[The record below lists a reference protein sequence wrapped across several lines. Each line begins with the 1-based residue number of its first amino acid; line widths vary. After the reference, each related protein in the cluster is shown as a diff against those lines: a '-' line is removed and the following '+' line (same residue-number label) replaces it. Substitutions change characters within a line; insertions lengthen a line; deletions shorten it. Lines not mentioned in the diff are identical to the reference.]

1 MDPAG
6 KNGGPVTDNSEKGYS
21 WTTYPE
27 RLQAAGVSW
36 KVYQVLGDNYDDNA
50 LAWFNQYRSAKPG
63 NPLCDRG
70 MSSVPKVSGNSVQ
83 DLVAAIRNDAVNG
96 TLPQVSWIVAPE
108 AYSEHP
114 SAPPAAG
121 AYLLDRVLQALTA
134 NPDVWASTV
143 LLLNYDENDG
153 LFDHM
158 PPPVPPAGTAAEFIG
173 GKPIGLGPRVPMLV
187 LSPWSRGGHVC
198 SQVFDHTSVIRFLET
213 WTGVQ
218 EPNISAWRRQI
229 CGDLSSALDFSSR
242 NASVPAFPDTAA
254 LLTQA
259 QQSKGWPAPTAPL
272 PGQMPAPEG
281 GRRPARALPYQCN
294 AYGSTDLAG
303 GIFWVHMQNSG
314 SQAVHYAIYANQYR
328 SDGPW
333 QYDVAGGG
341 EIKDYFHAQTYG
353 GGLYDLTVYGP
364 NGFLRRFAGNLR
376 SAMGVLEA
384 VSAVSVVAGVPQLT
398 LQLNNQGAKVATF
411 QVSGNGYGG
420 AAPQQ
425 VVVTPGSSQL
435 LSWNLSGVYGWY
447 DFTVTCTGDGSFVRR
462 LVGHVETAP
471 PASPAERAPV
481 PAGGAA
487 ACPSGRQLA
496 AQALLH
502 LAPLPVRSQDRQ
514 QLEGVDRMRQQAHAP
529 AQRRPHHPPVMGRGQ
544 QVDDDQRGHH
554 QRVLDQVAVET
565 LETVHMLQRQHFL
578 QLAGGGGAAM
588 ASGVVGSI
596 MAGSLFSSEKSISNT
611 EASDFSDSTLAPW
624 PRSMRWM
631 VRTLKPLRSASCC
644 CDQPRCSLSF
654 CISIKPPFDHWLQ
667 CGSVRRDGQGQR
679 GDSQAT
685 AGRQCPPGLGFR
697 LAPTAAAGSPLA

>member
-1 MDPAG
+1 MSEMSRREFLKLSAAGMAAGALPPGLAAAMAIRPAGRSLSAVKHVVVFMQENRSFDHYFGALGGARGFGDRSALQLRNGSSVFRQPNLSNGEYPFRLDTSRTNAQYLTDLDHSWTGTHAAWNQGKYDGWIAAKSSLTMGYFTRADIPYHYALADAFTLCDHYFCSVQGPTNPNRLYLWSGMVDPAG

-272 PGQMPAPEG
+272 PGQMPAPEC

-425 VVVTPGSSQL
+425 VVVTPGGSQL

-462 LVGHVETAP
+462 LVGHVET
-471 PASPAERAPV
+471 
-481 PAGGAA
+481 GAA
-487 ACPSGRQLA
+487 
-496 AQALLH
+496 
-502 LAPLPVRSQDRQ
+502 
-514 QLEGVDRMRQQAHAP
+514 
-529 AQRRPHHPPVMGRGQ
+529 
-544 QVDDDQRGHH
+544 
-554 QRVLDQVAVET
+554 
-565 LETVHMLQRQHFL
+565 
-578 QLAGGGGAAM
+578 
-588 ASGVVGSI
+588 
-596 MAGSLFSSEKSISNT
+596 
-611 EASDFSDSTLAPW
+611 
-624 PRSMRWM
+624 
-631 VRTLKPLRSASCC
+631 
-644 CDQPRCSLSF
+644 
-654 CISIKPPFDHWLQ
+654 
-667 CGSVRRDGQGQR
+667 SVTG
-679 GDSQAT
+679 
-685 AGRQCPPGLGFR
+685 
-697 LAPTAAAGSPLA
+697 

>member
-1 MDPAG
+1 MSEMSRREFLKLSAAGMAAGALPPGLAAAMAIRPAGRSLSAVKHVVVFMQENRSFDHYFGALGGARGFGDRSALQLRNGSSVFRQPNLSNGEYPFRLDTSRTNAQYLTDLDHSWTGTHAAWNQGKYDGWIAAKSSLTMGYFTRADIPYHYALADAFTLCDHYFCSVQGPTNPNRLYLWSGMVDPAG

-83 DLVAAIRNDAVNG
+83 DLVAAIRNDALNG

-272 PGQMPAPEG
+272 PGQMPVPEG

-425 VVVTPGSSQL
+425 VVVTPGGSQL

-462 LVGHVETAP
+462 LVGHVET
-471 PASPAERAPV
+471 
-481 PAGGAA
+481 GAA
-487 ACPSGRQLA
+487 
-496 AQALLH
+496 
-502 LAPLPVRSQDRQ
+502 
-514 QLEGVDRMRQQAHAP
+514 
-529 AQRRPHHPPVMGRGQ
+529 
-544 QVDDDQRGHH
+544 
-554 QRVLDQVAVET
+554 
-565 LETVHMLQRQHFL
+565 
-578 QLAGGGGAAM
+578 
-588 ASGVVGSI
+588 
-596 MAGSLFSSEKSISNT
+596 
-611 EASDFSDSTLAPW
+611 
-624 PRSMRWM
+624 
-631 VRTLKPLRSASCC
+631 
-644 CDQPRCSLSF
+644 
-654 CISIKPPFDHWLQ
+654 
-667 CGSVRRDGQGQR
+667 SVTG
-679 GDSQAT
+679 
-685 AGRQCPPGLGFR
+685 
-697 LAPTAAAGSPLA
+697 

>member
-1 MDPAG
+1 MSEMSRREFLKLSAAGMAAGALPPGLAAAMAIRPAGRSLSAVKHVVVFMQENRSFDHYFGALGGARGFGDRSALQLRNGSSVFRQPNLSNGEYPFRLDTTRTNAQYLTDLDHSWTGTHAAWNQGKYDGWIAAKSSLTMGYFTRADIPYHYALADAFTLCDHYFCSVQGPTNPNRLYLWSGMVDPAG

-50 LAWFNQYRSAKPG
+50 LAWFSQYRSAKPG

-83 DLVAAIRNDAVNG
+83 DLVAAIRNDALNG

-425 VVVTPGSSQL
+425 VVVTPGGSQL

-462 LVGHVETAP
+462 LVGHVET
-471 PASPAERAPV
+471 
-481 PAGGAA
+481 GAA
-487 ACPSGRQLA
+487 
-496 AQALLH
+496 
-502 LAPLPVRSQDRQ
+502 
-514 QLEGVDRMRQQAHAP
+514 
-529 AQRRPHHPPVMGRGQ
+529 
-544 QVDDDQRGHH
+544 
-554 QRVLDQVAVET
+554 
-565 LETVHMLQRQHFL
+565 
-578 QLAGGGGAAM
+578 
-588 ASGVVGSI
+588 
-596 MAGSLFSSEKSISNT
+596 
-611 EASDFSDSTLAPW
+611 
-624 PRSMRWM
+624 
-631 VRTLKPLRSASCC
+631 
-644 CDQPRCSLSF
+644 
-654 CISIKPPFDHWLQ
+654 
-667 CGSVRRDGQGQR
+667 SVTG
-679 GDSQAT
+679 
-685 AGRQCPPGLGFR
+685 
-697 LAPTAAAGSPLA
+697 

>member
-1 MDPAG
+1 MSEMSRREFLKLSAAGMAAGALPPGLAAAMAIRPAGRSLSAVKHVVVFMQENRSFDHYFGALGGARGFGDRSALQLRNGSSVFRQPNLSNGEYPFRLDTSRTNAQYLTDLDHSWTGTHAAWNQGKYDGWIAAKSSLTMGYFTRADIPYHYALADAFTLCDHYFCSVQGPTNPNRLYLWSGMVDPAG

-50 LAWFNQYRSAKPG
+50 LAWFSQYRSAKPG

-83 DLVAAIRNDAVNG
+83 DLVAAIRNDALNG

-229 CGDLSSALDFSSR
+229 CGDLSSSLDFSSR

-425 VVVTPGSSQL
+425 VVVTPGGSQL

-447 DFTVTCTGDGSFVRR
+447 DFTVTCTGDGGFIRR
-462 LVGHVETAP
+462 LVGHVET
-471 PASPAERAPV
+471 
-481 PAGGAA
+481 GAA
-487 ACPSGRQLA
+487 
-496 AQALLH
+496 
-502 LAPLPVRSQDRQ
+502 
-514 QLEGVDRMRQQAHAP
+514 
-529 AQRRPHHPPVMGRGQ
+529 
-544 QVDDDQRGHH
+544 
-554 QRVLDQVAVET
+554 
-565 LETVHMLQRQHFL
+565 
-578 QLAGGGGAAM
+578 
-588 ASGVVGSI
+588 
-596 MAGSLFSSEKSISNT
+596 
-611 EASDFSDSTLAPW
+611 
-624 PRSMRWM
+624 
-631 VRTLKPLRSASCC
+631 
-644 CDQPRCSLSF
+644 
-654 CISIKPPFDHWLQ
+654 
-667 CGSVRRDGQGQR
+667 SVTG
-679 GDSQAT
+679 
-685 AGRQCPPGLGFR
+685 
-697 LAPTAAAGSPLA
+697 

>member
-1 MDPAG
+1 MSEMSRREFLKLSAAGMAAGALPPGLAAAMAIRPAGRSLSAVKHVVVFMQENRSFDHYFGALGGARGFGDRSALQLRNGSSVFRQPNLSNGEYPFRLDTSRTNAQYLTDLDHSWTGTHAAWNQGKYDGWIAAKSSLTMGYFTRADIPYHYALADAFTLCDHYFCSVQGPTNPNRLYLWSGMVDPAG

-83 DLVAAIRNDAVNG
+83 DLVAAIRNDALNG

-425 VVVTPGSSQL
+425 VVVTPGGSQL

-462 LVGHVETAP
+462 LVGHVET
-471 PASPAERAPV
+471 
-481 PAGGAA
+481 GAA
-487 ACPSGRQLA
+487 
-496 AQALLH
+496 
-502 LAPLPVRSQDRQ
+502 
-514 QLEGVDRMRQQAHAP
+514 
-529 AQRRPHHPPVMGRGQ
+529 
-544 QVDDDQRGHH
+544 
-554 QRVLDQVAVET
+554 
-565 LETVHMLQRQHFL
+565 
-578 QLAGGGGAAM
+578 
-588 ASGVVGSI
+588 
-596 MAGSLFSSEKSISNT
+596 
-611 EASDFSDSTLAPW
+611 
-624 PRSMRWM
+624 
-631 VRTLKPLRSASCC
+631 
-644 CDQPRCSLSF
+644 
-654 CISIKPPFDHWLQ
+654 
-667 CGSVRRDGQGQR
+667 SVTG
-679 GDSQAT
+679 
-685 AGRQCPPGLGFR
+685 
-697 LAPTAAAGSPLA
+697 

>member
-1 MDPAG
+1 MSEMSRREFLKLSAAGMAAGALPPGLAAAMAIRPAGRSLSAVKHVVVFMQENRSFDHYFGALGGARGFGDRSALQLRNGSSVFRQPNLSNGEYPFRLDTTRTNAQYLTDLDHSWTGTHAAWNQGKYDGWIAAKSSLTMGYFTRADIPYHYALADAFTLCDHYFCSVQGPTNPNRLYLWSGMVDPAG

-63 NPLCDRG
+63 NPLYDRG

-83 DLVAAIRNDAVNG
+83 DLVAAIRNDALNG

-425 VVVTPGSSQL
+425 VVVTPGGSQL

-447 DFTVTCTGDGSFVRR
+447 DFTVTCTGDGGFVRR
-462 LVGHVETAP
+462 LVGHVET
-471 PASPAERAPV
+471 
-481 PAGGAA
+481 GAA
-487 ACPSGRQLA
+487 
-496 AQALLH
+496 
-502 LAPLPVRSQDRQ
+502 
-514 QLEGVDRMRQQAHAP
+514 
-529 AQRRPHHPPVMGRGQ
+529 
-544 QVDDDQRGHH
+544 
-554 QRVLDQVAVET
+554 
-565 LETVHMLQRQHFL
+565 
-578 QLAGGGGAAM
+578 
-588 ASGVVGSI
+588 
-596 MAGSLFSSEKSISNT
+596 
-611 EASDFSDSTLAPW
+611 
-624 PRSMRWM
+624 
-631 VRTLKPLRSASCC
+631 
-644 CDQPRCSLSF
+644 
-654 CISIKPPFDHWLQ
+654 
-667 CGSVRRDGQGQR
+667 SVTG
-679 GDSQAT
+679 
-685 AGRQCPPGLGFR
+685 
-697 LAPTAAAGSPLA
+697 

>member
-1 MDPAG
+1 MSEMSRREFLKLSAAGMAAGALPPGLAAAMAIRPAGRSLSAVKHVVVFMQENRSFDHYFGALGGARGFGDRSALQLRNGSSVFRQPNLSNGEYPFRLDTSRTNAQYLTDLDHSWTGTHAAWNQGKYDGWIAAKSSLTMGYFTRADIPYHYALADAFTLCDHYFCSVQGPTNPNRLYLWSGMVDPAG

-425 VVVTPGSSQL
+425 VVVTPGGSQL

-447 DFTVTCTGDGSFVRR
+447 DFTVTCTGDGGFVRR
-462 LVGHVETAP
+462 LVGHVETGT
-471 PASPAERAPV
+471 ASV
-481 PAGGAA
+481 TG
-487 ACPSGRQLA
+487 
-496 AQALLH
+496 
-502 LAPLPVRSQDRQ
+502 
-514 QLEGVDRMRQQAHAP
+514 
-529 AQRRPHHPPVMGRGQ
+529 
-544 QVDDDQRGHH
+544 
-554 QRVLDQVAVET
+554 
-565 LETVHMLQRQHFL
+565 
-578 QLAGGGGAAM
+578 
-588 ASGVVGSI
+588 
-596 MAGSLFSSEKSISNT
+596 
-611 EASDFSDSTLAPW
+611 
-624 PRSMRWM
+624 
-631 VRTLKPLRSASCC
+631 
-644 CDQPRCSLSF
+644 
-654 CISIKPPFDHWLQ
+654 
-667 CGSVRRDGQGQR
+667 
-679 GDSQAT
+679 
-685 AGRQCPPGLGFR
+685 
-697 LAPTAAAGSPLA
+697 

>member
-1 MDPAG
+1 MSEMSRREFLKLSAAGMAAGALPPGLAAAMAIRPAGRSLSAVKHVVVFMQENRSFDHYFGALGGARGFGDRSALQLRNGSSVFRQPNLSNGEYPFRLDTSRTNAQYLTDLDHSWTGTHAAWNQGKYDGWIAAKSSLTMGYFTRADIPYHYALADAFTLCDHYFCSVLGPTNPNRLYLWSGMVDPAG

-259 QQSKGWPAPTAPL
+259 QQSKGWPAPTAPQ

-425 VVVTPGSSQL
+425 VVVTPGGSQL

-447 DFTVTCTGDGSFVRR
+447 DFTVTCTGDGGFVRR
-462 LVGHVETAP
+462 LVGHVET
-471 PASPAERAPV
+471 
-481 PAGGAA
+481 GAA
-487 ACPSGRQLA
+487 
-496 AQALLH
+496 
-502 LAPLPVRSQDRQ
+502 
-514 QLEGVDRMRQQAHAP
+514 
-529 AQRRPHHPPVMGRGQ
+529 
-544 QVDDDQRGHH
+544 
-554 QRVLDQVAVET
+554 
-565 LETVHMLQRQHFL
+565 
-578 QLAGGGGAAM
+578 
-588 ASGVVGSI
+588 
-596 MAGSLFSSEKSISNT
+596 
-611 EASDFSDSTLAPW
+611 
-624 PRSMRWM
+624 
-631 VRTLKPLRSASCC
+631 
-644 CDQPRCSLSF
+644 
-654 CISIKPPFDHWLQ
+654 
-667 CGSVRRDGQGQR
+667 SVTG
-679 GDSQAT
+679 
-685 AGRQCPPGLGFR
+685 
-697 LAPTAAAGSPLA
+697 

>member
-1 MDPAG
+1 MSEMSRREFLKLSAAGMAAGALPPGLAAAMAIRPAGRSLSAVKHVVVFMQENRSFDHYFGALGGARGFGDRSALQLRNGSSVFRQPNLSNGEYPFRLDTSRTNAQYLTDLDHSWTGTHAAWNQGKYDGWIAAKSSLTMGYFTRADIPYHYALADAFTLCDHYFCSVQGPTNPNRLYLWSGMVDPAG

-425 VVVTPGSSQL
+425 VVVTPGGSQL

-447 DFTVTCTGDGSFVRR
+447 DFTVTCTGDGGFVRR
-462 LVGHVETAP
+462 LVGHVET
-471 PASPAERAPV
+471 
-481 PAGGAA
+481 GAA
-487 ACPSGRQLA
+487 
-496 AQALLH
+496 
-502 LAPLPVRSQDRQ
+502 
-514 QLEGVDRMRQQAHAP
+514 
-529 AQRRPHHPPVMGRGQ
+529 
-544 QVDDDQRGHH
+544 
-554 QRVLDQVAVET
+554 
-565 LETVHMLQRQHFL
+565 
-578 QLAGGGGAAM
+578 
-588 ASGVVGSI
+588 
-596 MAGSLFSSEKSISNT
+596 
-611 EASDFSDSTLAPW
+611 
-624 PRSMRWM
+624 
-631 VRTLKPLRSASCC
+631 
-644 CDQPRCSLSF
+644 
-654 CISIKPPFDHWLQ
+654 
-667 CGSVRRDGQGQR
+667 SVTG
-679 GDSQAT
+679 
-685 AGRQCPPGLGFR
+685 
-697 LAPTAAAGSPLA
+697 

>member
-1 MDPAG
+1 MSEMSRREFLKLSAAGMAAGALPPGLAAAMAIRPAGRSLSAVKHVVVFMQENRSFDHYFGALGGARGFGDRSALQLRNGSSVFRQPNLSNGEYPFRLDTSRTNAQYLTDLDHSWTGTHAAWNQGKYDGWIAAKSSLTMGYFTRADIPYHYALADAFTLCDHYFCSVQGPTNPNRLYLWSGMVDPAG

-83 DLVAAIRNDAVNG
+83 DLVAAIRNDALNG

-272 PGQMPAPEG
+272 PGQMPVPEG

-425 VVVTPGSSQL
+425 VVVTPGGSQL

-447 DFTVTCTGDGSFVRR
+447 DFTVTCTGDGGFVRR
-462 LVGHVETAP
+462 LVGHVET
-471 PASPAERAPV
+471 
-481 PAGGAA
+481 GAA
-487 ACPSGRQLA
+487 
-496 AQALLH
+496 
-502 LAPLPVRSQDRQ
+502 
-514 QLEGVDRMRQQAHAP
+514 
-529 AQRRPHHPPVMGRGQ
+529 
-544 QVDDDQRGHH
+544 
-554 QRVLDQVAVET
+554 
-565 LETVHMLQRQHFL
+565 
-578 QLAGGGGAAM
+578 
-588 ASGVVGSI
+588 
-596 MAGSLFSSEKSISNT
+596 
-611 EASDFSDSTLAPW
+611 
-624 PRSMRWM
+624 
-631 VRTLKPLRSASCC
+631 
-644 CDQPRCSLSF
+644 
-654 CISIKPPFDHWLQ
+654 
-667 CGSVRRDGQGQR
+667 SVTG
-679 GDSQAT
+679 
-685 AGRQCPPGLGFR
+685 
-697 LAPTAAAGSPLA
+697 

>member
-1 MDPAG
+1 MSEMSRREFLKLSAAGMAAGALPPGLAAAMAIRPAGRSLSAVKHVVVFMQENRSFDHYFGALGGARGFGDRSALQLRNGSSVFRQPNLSNGEYPFRLDTSRTNAQYLTDLDHSWTGTHAAWNQGKYDGWIAAKSSLTMGYFTRADIPYHYALADAFTLCDHYFCSVQGPTNPNRLYLWSGMVDPAG

-36 KVYQVLGDNYDDNA
+36 KMYQVLGDNYDDNA

-83 DLVAAIRNDAVNG
+83 DLVAAIRNDALNG

-229 CGDLSSALDFSSR
+229 CGDLSSSLDFSSR

-259 QQSKGWPAPTAPL
+259 QQSKGWPAPTAPQ
-272 PGQMPAPEG
+272 PGQMPVPEG

-425 VVVTPGSSQL
+425 VVVTPGGSQL

-447 DFTVTCTGDGSFVRR
+447 DFTVTCTGDGGFVRR
-462 LVGHVETAP
+462 LVGHVETGT
-471 PASPAERAPV
+471 ASV
-481 PAGGAA
+481 TG
-487 ACPSGRQLA
+487 
-496 AQALLH
+496 
-502 LAPLPVRSQDRQ
+502 
-514 QLEGVDRMRQQAHAP
+514 
-529 AQRRPHHPPVMGRGQ
+529 
-544 QVDDDQRGHH
+544 
-554 QRVLDQVAVET
+554 
-565 LETVHMLQRQHFL
+565 
-578 QLAGGGGAAM
+578 
-588 ASGVVGSI
+588 
-596 MAGSLFSSEKSISNT
+596 
-611 EASDFSDSTLAPW
+611 
-624 PRSMRWM
+624 
-631 VRTLKPLRSASCC
+631 
-644 CDQPRCSLSF
+644 
-654 CISIKPPFDHWLQ
+654 
-667 CGSVRRDGQGQR
+667 
-679 GDSQAT
+679 
-685 AGRQCPPGLGFR
+685 
-697 LAPTAAAGSPLA
+697 

>member
-1 MDPAG
+1 MSEMSRREFLKLSAAGMAAGALPPGLAAAMAIRPAGRSLSAVKHVVVFMQENRSFDHYFGALGGARGFGDRSALQLRNGSSVFRQPNLSNGEYPFRLDTTRTNAQYLTDLDHSWTGTHAAWNQGKYDGWIAAKSSLTMGYFTRADIPYHYALADAFTLCDHYFCSVQGPTNPNRLYLWSGMVDPAG

-333 QYDVAGGG
+333 QYDVTGGG

-425 VVVTPGSSQL
+425 VVVTPGGSQL

-462 LVGHVETAP
+462 LVGHVET
-471 PASPAERAPV
+471 
-481 PAGGAA
+481 GAA
-487 ACPSGRQLA
+487 
-496 AQALLH
+496 
-502 LAPLPVRSQDRQ
+502 
-514 QLEGVDRMRQQAHAP
+514 
-529 AQRRPHHPPVMGRGQ
+529 
-544 QVDDDQRGHH
+544 
-554 QRVLDQVAVET
+554 
-565 LETVHMLQRQHFL
+565 
-578 QLAGGGGAAM
+578 
-588 ASGVVGSI
+588 
-596 MAGSLFSSEKSISNT
+596 
-611 EASDFSDSTLAPW
+611 
-624 PRSMRWM
+624 
-631 VRTLKPLRSASCC
+631 
-644 CDQPRCSLSF
+644 
-654 CISIKPPFDHWLQ
+654 
-667 CGSVRRDGQGQR
+667 SVTG
-679 GDSQAT
+679 
-685 AGRQCPPGLGFR
+685 
-697 LAPTAAAGSPLA
+697 

>member
-1 MDPAG
+1 MSEMSRREFLKLSAAGMAAGALPPGLAAAMAIRPAGRSLSAVKHVVVFMQENRSFDHYFGALGGARGFGDRSALQLRNGSSVFRQPNLSNGEYPFRLDTTRTNAQYLTDLDHSWTGTHAAWNQGKYDGWIAAKSSLTMGYFTRADIPYHYALADAFTLCDHYFCSVQGPTNPNRLYLWSGMVDPAG

-425 VVVTPGSSQL
+425 VVVTPGGSQL

-447 DFTVTCTGDGSFVRR
+447 DFTVTCTGDGGFIRR
-462 LVGHVETAP
+462 LVGHVET
-471 PASPAERAPV
+471 
-481 PAGGAA
+481 GAA
-487 ACPSGRQLA
+487 
-496 AQALLH
+496 
-502 LAPLPVRSQDRQ
+502 
-514 QLEGVDRMRQQAHAP
+514 
-529 AQRRPHHPPVMGRGQ
+529 
-544 QVDDDQRGHH
+544 
-554 QRVLDQVAVET
+554 
-565 LETVHMLQRQHFL
+565 
-578 QLAGGGGAAM
+578 
-588 ASGVVGSI
+588 
-596 MAGSLFSSEKSISNT
+596 
-611 EASDFSDSTLAPW
+611 
-624 PRSMRWM
+624 
-631 VRTLKPLRSASCC
+631 
-644 CDQPRCSLSF
+644 
-654 CISIKPPFDHWLQ
+654 
-667 CGSVRRDGQGQR
+667 SVTG
-679 GDSQAT
+679 
-685 AGRQCPPGLGFR
+685 
-697 LAPTAAAGSPLA
+697 

>member
-1 MDPAG
+1 MSEMSRREFIKLSAAGMAAGVLPPGLAAAMAIRPAGRSLSAVKHVVVFMQENRSFDHYFGALGGARGFGDRSALQLRNGSSVFRQPNLSNGEYPFRLDTSRTNAQYLADLDHSWTGTHAAWNQGKYDGWIAAKSSLTMGYFTRADIPYHYALADAFTLCDHYFCSVQGPTNPNRLYLWSGMVDPAG

-27 RLQAAGVSW
+27 RLQAAGVGW

-198 SQVFDHTSVIRFLET
+198 SQVFDHTSVLRFLET

-229 CGDLSSALDFSSR
+229 CGDLSSALDFSNR
-242 NASVPAFPDTAA
+242 NPSVPAFPDTAA

-259 QQSKGWPAPTAPL
+259 QQSKGWPAPTAPQ
-272 PGQMPAPEG
+272 PGQMPLPEG

-294 AYGSTDLAG
+294 GYGSTDVAG
-303 GIFWVHMQNSG
+303 GIFWAHMQNGG
-314 SQAVHYAIYANQYR
+314 SQAVHYSIYANQYR

-333 QYDVAGGG
+333 QYDVPAGG

-353 GGLYDLTVYGP
+353 GGFYDLTMYGP
-364 NGFLRRFAGNLR
+364 NGFLRRFVGNLR
-376 SAMGVLEA
+376 SAAGVLEA
-384 VSAVSVVAGVPQLT
+384 VGAASVVAGVPQLT
-398 LQLNNQGAKVATF
+398 LQLNNGGKSPVTF
-411 QVSGNGYGG
+411 QISGNGYGG
-420 AAPQQ
+420 SAPQQ
-425 VVVTPGSSQL
+425 VSVAAGGSQI

-447 DFTVTCTGDGSFVRR
+447 DFTVGCTNDANFLRR
-462 LVGHVETAP
+462 LVGHVET
-471 PASPAERAPV
+471 
-481 PAGGAA
+481 GAA
-487 ACPSGRQLA
+487 
-496 AQALLH
+496 
-502 LAPLPVRSQDRQ
+502 
-514 QLEGVDRMRQQAHAP
+514 
-529 AQRRPHHPPVMGRGQ
+529 
-544 QVDDDQRGHH
+544 
-554 QRVLDQVAVET
+554 
-565 LETVHMLQRQHFL
+565 
-578 QLAGGGGAAM
+578 
-588 ASGVVGSI
+588 
-596 MAGSLFSSEKSISNT
+596 
-611 EASDFSDSTLAPW
+611 
-624 PRSMRWM
+624 
-631 VRTLKPLRSASCC
+631 
-644 CDQPRCSLSF
+644 
-654 CISIKPPFDHWLQ
+654 
-667 CGSVRRDGQGQR
+667 SVTG
-679 GDSQAT
+679 
-685 AGRQCPPGLGFR
+685 
-697 LAPTAAAGSPLA
+697 

>member
-1 MDPAG
+1 MSEMSRREFLKLSAAGMAAGALPPGLAAAMAIRPAGRSLSAVKHVVVFMQENRSFDHYFGALGGARGFGDRSALQLRNGSSVFRQPNLSNGEYPFRLDTSRTNAQYLTDLDHSWTGTHAAWNQGKYDGWIAAKSSLTMGYFTRADIPYHYALADAFTLCDHYFCSVQGPTNPNRLYLWSGMVDPAG

-398 LQLNNQGAKVATF
+398 LQLNNQGSKVATF

-425 VVVTPGSSQL
+425 VVVTPGGSQL

-447 DFTVTCTGDGSFVRR
+447 DFTVTCTGDGGFVRR
-462 LVGHVETAP
+462 LVGHVET
-471 PASPAERAPV
+471 
-481 PAGGAA
+481 GAA
-487 ACPSGRQLA
+487 
-496 AQALLH
+496 
-502 LAPLPVRSQDRQ
+502 
-514 QLEGVDRMRQQAHAP
+514 
-529 AQRRPHHPPVMGRGQ
+529 
-544 QVDDDQRGHH
+544 
-554 QRVLDQVAVET
+554 
-565 LETVHMLQRQHFL
+565 
-578 QLAGGGGAAM
+578 
-588 ASGVVGSI
+588 
-596 MAGSLFSSEKSISNT
+596 
-611 EASDFSDSTLAPW
+611 
-624 PRSMRWM
+624 
-631 VRTLKPLRSASCC
+631 
-644 CDQPRCSLSF
+644 
-654 CISIKPPFDHWLQ
+654 
-667 CGSVRRDGQGQR
+667 SVTG
-679 GDSQAT
+679 
-685 AGRQCPPGLGFR
+685 
-697 LAPTAAAGSPLA
+697 

>member
-1 MDPAG
+1 MSEMSRREFLKLSAAGMAAGALPPGLAAAMAIRPAGRSLSAVKHVVVFMQENRSFDHYFGALGGARGFGDRSALQLRNGSSVFRQPNLSNGEYPFRLDTSRTNAQYLTDLDHSWTGTHAAWNQGKYDGWIAAKSSLTMGYFTRADIPYHYALADAFTLCDHYFCSVQGPTNPNRLYLWSGMVDPAG

-121 AYLLDRVLQALTA
+121 AYLLDRVLQALTV

-187 LSPWSRGGHVC
+187 LSPWSRGGNVC

-229 CGDLSSALDFSSR
+229 CGDLSSALDFSNR
-242 NASVPAFPDTAA
+242 NPSVPTFPDTAA

-259 QQSKGWPAPTAPL
+259 QQSKSWPAPTAPV
-272 PGQMPAPEG
+272 PGQMPLAEG

-294 AYGSTDLAG
+294 GYGSTDVAG
-303 GIFWVHMQNSG
+303 GIFWTHMQNSG
-314 SQAVHYAIYANQYR
+314 SQAVHYSIYANQYR

-333 QYDVAGGG
+333 QYDVPAGG

-353 GGLYDLTVYGP
+353 GGFYDLTMYGP
-364 NGFLRRFAGNLR
+364 NGFLRRFVGNLR
-376 SAMGVLEA
+376 SAAGVLEA
-384 VSAVSVVAGVPQLT
+384 VGAASVVAGVPQLT
-398 LQLNNQGAKVATF
+398 LQLSNGGKSPVTF
-411 QVSGNGYGG
+411 QISGNGYGG
-420 AAPQQ
+420 SAPQQ
-425 VVVTPGSSQL
+425 VSVANGGSQI

-447 DFTVTCTGDGSFVRR
+447 DFTVSCTNDANFLRR
-462 LVGHVETAP
+462 LVGHVET
-471 PASPAERAPV
+471 
-481 PAGGAA
+481 GAA
-487 ACPSGRQLA
+487 
-496 AQALLH
+496 
-502 LAPLPVRSQDRQ
+502 
-514 QLEGVDRMRQQAHAP
+514 
-529 AQRRPHHPPVMGRGQ
+529 
-544 QVDDDQRGHH
+544 
-554 QRVLDQVAVET
+554 
-565 LETVHMLQRQHFL
+565 
-578 QLAGGGGAAM
+578 
-588 ASGVVGSI
+588 
-596 MAGSLFSSEKSISNT
+596 
-611 EASDFSDSTLAPW
+611 
-624 PRSMRWM
+624 
-631 VRTLKPLRSASCC
+631 
-644 CDQPRCSLSF
+644 
-654 CISIKPPFDHWLQ
+654 
-667 CGSVRRDGQGQR
+667 SVTG
-679 GDSQAT
+679 
-685 AGRQCPPGLGFR
+685 
-697 LAPTAAAGSPLA
+697 

>member
-1 MDPAG
+1 MSEMSRREFLKLSAAGMAAGALPPGLAAAMAIRPAGRSLSAVKHVVVFMQENRSFDHYFGALGGARGFGDRSALQLRNGSSVFRQPNLSNGEYPFRLDTSRTNAQYLTDLDHSWTGTHAAWNQGKYDGWIAAKSSLTMGYFTRADIPYHYALADAFTLCDHYFCSVQGPTNPNRLYLWSGMVDPAG

-36 KVYQVLGDNYDDNA
+36 KVYQVRGDNYDDNA

-83 DLVAAIRNDAVNG
+83 DLVAAIRNDALNG

-229 CGDLSSALDFSSR
+229 CGDLSCALDFSSR

-259 QQSKGWPAPTAPL
+259 QQSKGWPAPTALL

-425 VVVTPGSSQL
+425 VVVTPGGSQL

-447 DFTVTCTGDGSFVRR
+447 DFTITCTGDGGFVRR
-462 LVGHVETAP
+462 LVGHVET
-471 PASPAERAPV
+471 
-481 PAGGAA
+481 GAA
-487 ACPSGRQLA
+487 
-496 AQALLH
+496 
-502 LAPLPVRSQDRQ
+502 
-514 QLEGVDRMRQQAHAP
+514 
-529 AQRRPHHPPVMGRGQ
+529 
-544 QVDDDQRGHH
+544 
-554 QRVLDQVAVET
+554 
-565 LETVHMLQRQHFL
+565 
-578 QLAGGGGAAM
+578 
-588 ASGVVGSI
+588 
-596 MAGSLFSSEKSISNT
+596 
-611 EASDFSDSTLAPW
+611 
-624 PRSMRWM
+624 
-631 VRTLKPLRSASCC
+631 
-644 CDQPRCSLSF
+644 
-654 CISIKPPFDHWLQ
+654 
-667 CGSVRRDGQGQR
+667 SVTG
-679 GDSQAT
+679 
-685 AGRQCPPGLGFR
+685 
-697 LAPTAAAGSPLA
+697 

>member
-1 MDPAG
+1 MSEMSRREFLKLSAAGMAAGALPPGLAAAMAIRPAGRSLSAVKHVVVFMQENRSFDHYFGALGGARGFGDRSALQLRNGSSVFRQPNLSNGEYPFRLDTTRTNAQYLTDLDHSWTGTHAAWNQGKYDGWIAAKSSLTMGYFTRADIPYHYALADAFTLCDHYFCSVQGPTNPNRLYLWSGMVDPAG

-50 LAWFNQYRSAKPG
+50 LAWFSQYRSAKPG

-83 DLVAAIRNDAVNG
+83 DLVAAIRNDALNG

-425 VVVTPGSSQL
+425 VVVTPGGSQL

-447 DFTVTCTGDGSFVRR
+447 DFTVTCTGDGGFVRR
-462 LVGHVETAP
+462 LVGHVET
-471 PASPAERAPV
+471 
-481 PAGGAA
+481 GAA
-487 ACPSGRQLA
+487 
-496 AQALLH
+496 
-502 LAPLPVRSQDRQ
+502 
-514 QLEGVDRMRQQAHAP
+514 
-529 AQRRPHHPPVMGRGQ
+529 
-544 QVDDDQRGHH
+544 
-554 QRVLDQVAVET
+554 
-565 LETVHMLQRQHFL
+565 
-578 QLAGGGGAAM
+578 
-588 ASGVVGSI
+588 
-596 MAGSLFSSEKSISNT
+596 
-611 EASDFSDSTLAPW
+611 
-624 PRSMRWM
+624 
-631 VRTLKPLRSASCC
+631 
-644 CDQPRCSLSF
+644 
-654 CISIKPPFDHWLQ
+654 
-667 CGSVRRDGQGQR
+667 SVTG
-679 GDSQAT
+679 
-685 AGRQCPPGLGFR
+685 
-697 LAPTAAAGSPLA
+697 

>member
-1 MDPAG
+1 MSEMSRREFLKLSAAGMAAGALPPGLAAAMAIRPAGRSLSAVKHVVVFMQENRSFDHYFGALGGARGFGDRSALQLRNGSSVFRQPNLSNGEYPFRLDTSRTNAQYLTDLDHSWTGTHAAWNQGKYDGWIAAKSSLTMGYFTRADIPYHYALADAFTLCDHYFCSVQGPTNPNRLYLWSGMVDPAG

-83 DLVAAIRNDAVNG
+83 DLVAAIRNDALNG

-187 LSPWSRGGHVC
+187 LSPWSRGGQVC

-272 PGQMPAPEG
+272 PGQMPVPEG

-425 VVVTPGSSQL
+425 VVVTPGGSQL

-447 DFTVTCTGDGSFVRR
+447 DFTVTCTGDGGFVRR
-462 LVGHVETAP
+462 LVGHVETGT
-471 PASPAERAPV
+471 ASV
-481 PAGGAA
+481 TG
-487 ACPSGRQLA
+487 
-496 AQALLH
+496 
-502 LAPLPVRSQDRQ
+502 
-514 QLEGVDRMRQQAHAP
+514 
-529 AQRRPHHPPVMGRGQ
+529 
-544 QVDDDQRGHH
+544 
-554 QRVLDQVAVET
+554 
-565 LETVHMLQRQHFL
+565 
-578 QLAGGGGAAM
+578 
-588 ASGVVGSI
+588 
-596 MAGSLFSSEKSISNT
+596 
-611 EASDFSDSTLAPW
+611 
-624 PRSMRWM
+624 
-631 VRTLKPLRSASCC
+631 
-644 CDQPRCSLSF
+644 
-654 CISIKPPFDHWLQ
+654 
-667 CGSVRRDGQGQR
+667 
-679 GDSQAT
+679 
-685 AGRQCPPGLGFR
+685 
-697 LAPTAAAGSPLA
+697 

>member
-1 MDPAG
+1 MSEMSRREFLKLSAAGMAAGALPPGLAAAMAIRPAGRSLSAVKHVVVFMQENRSFDHYFGALGGARGFGDRSALQLRNGSSVFRQPNLSNGEYPFRLDTSRTNAQYLTDLDHSWTGTHAAWNQGKYDGWIAAKSSLTMGYFTRADIPYHYALADAFTLCDHYFCSVQGPTNPNRLYLWSGMVDPAG

-83 DLVAAIRNDAVNG
+83 DLVAAIRNDALNG

-314 SQAVHYAIYANQYR
+314 SQAVHYAIHANQYR

-398 LQLNNQGAKVATF
+398 LQLNNQGTKVATF

-425 VVVTPGSSQL
+425 VVVTPGGSQL

-462 LVGHVETAP
+462 LVGHVET
-471 PASPAERAPV
+471 
-481 PAGGAA
+481 GAA
-487 ACPSGRQLA
+487 
-496 AQALLH
+496 
-502 LAPLPVRSQDRQ
+502 
-514 QLEGVDRMRQQAHAP
+514 
-529 AQRRPHHPPVMGRGQ
+529 
-544 QVDDDQRGHH
+544 
-554 QRVLDQVAVET
+554 
-565 LETVHMLQRQHFL
+565 
-578 QLAGGGGAAM
+578 
-588 ASGVVGSI
+588 
-596 MAGSLFSSEKSISNT
+596 
-611 EASDFSDSTLAPW
+611 
-624 PRSMRWM
+624 
-631 VRTLKPLRSASCC
+631 
-644 CDQPRCSLSF
+644 
-654 CISIKPPFDHWLQ
+654 
-667 CGSVRRDGQGQR
+667 SVTG
-679 GDSQAT
+679 
-685 AGRQCPPGLGFR
+685 
-697 LAPTAAAGSPLA
+697 

>member
-1 MDPAG
+1 MSEMSRREFLKLSAAGMAAGALPPGLAAAMAIRPAGRGLSAVKHVVVFMQENRSFDHYFGALGGARGFGDRSALQLRNGSSVFRQPNLSNGEYPFRLDTSRTNAQYLTDLDHSWTGTHAAWNQGKYDGWIAAKSSLTMGYFTRADIPYHYALADAFTLCDHYFCSVQGPTNPNRLYLWSGMVDPAG

-83 DLVAAIRNDAVNG
+83 DLVAAIRNDALNG

-398 LQLNNQGAKVATF
+398 LQLNNQGIKVATF

-462 LVGHVETAP
+462 LVGHVET
-471 PASPAERAPV
+471 
-481 PAGGAA
+481 GAA
-487 ACPSGRQLA
+487 
-496 AQALLH
+496 
-502 LAPLPVRSQDRQ
+502 
-514 QLEGVDRMRQQAHAP
+514 
-529 AQRRPHHPPVMGRGQ
+529 
-544 QVDDDQRGHH
+544 
-554 QRVLDQVAVET
+554 
-565 LETVHMLQRQHFL
+565 
-578 QLAGGGGAAM
+578 
-588 ASGVVGSI
+588 
-596 MAGSLFSSEKSISNT
+596 
-611 EASDFSDSTLAPW
+611 
-624 PRSMRWM
+624 
-631 VRTLKPLRSASCC
+631 
-644 CDQPRCSLSF
+644 
-654 CISIKPPFDHWLQ
+654 
-667 CGSVRRDGQGQR
+667 SVTG
-679 GDSQAT
+679 
-685 AGRQCPPGLGFR
+685 
-697 LAPTAAAGSPLA
+697 

>member
-1 MDPAG
+1 MSEMSRREFLKLSAAGMAAGALPPGLAAAMAIRPAGRSLSAVKHVVVFMQENRSFDHYFGALGGARGFGDRSALQLRNGSSVFRQPNLSNGEYPFRLDTSRTNAQYLTDLDHSWTGTHAAWNQGKYDGWIAAKSSLTMGYFTRADIPYHYALADAFTLCDHYFCSVQGPTNPNRLYLWSGMVDPAG

-272 PGQMPAPEG
+272 PGQMPVPEG

-294 AYGSTDLAG
+294 AYGSIDLAG

-425 VVVTPGSSQL
+425 VVVTPGGSQL

-447 DFTVTCTGDGSFVRR
+447 DFTVTCTGDGGFVRR
-462 LVGHVETAP
+462 LVGHVET
-471 PASPAERAPV
+471 
-481 PAGGAA
+481 GAA
-487 ACPSGRQLA
+487 
-496 AQALLH
+496 
-502 LAPLPVRSQDRQ
+502 
-514 QLEGVDRMRQQAHAP
+514 
-529 AQRRPHHPPVMGRGQ
+529 
-544 QVDDDQRGHH
+544 
-554 QRVLDQVAVET
+554 
-565 LETVHMLQRQHFL
+565 
-578 QLAGGGGAAM
+578 
-588 ASGVVGSI
+588 
-596 MAGSLFSSEKSISNT
+596 
-611 EASDFSDSTLAPW
+611 
-624 PRSMRWM
+624 
-631 VRTLKPLRSASCC
+631 
-644 CDQPRCSLSF
+644 
-654 CISIKPPFDHWLQ
+654 
-667 CGSVRRDGQGQR
+667 SVTG
-679 GDSQAT
+679 
-685 AGRQCPPGLGFR
+685 
-697 LAPTAAAGSPLA
+697 

>member
-1 MDPAG
+1 MSEMSRREFLKLSAAGMAAGALPPGLAAAMAIRPAGRSLSAVKHVVVFMQENRSFDHYFGALGGARGFGDRSALQLRNGSSVFRQPNLSNGEYPFRLDTTRTNAQYLTDLDHSWTGTHAAWNQGKYDGWIAAKSSLTMGYFTRADIPYHYALADAFTLCDHYFCSVQGPTNPNRLYLWSGMVDPAG

-425 VVVTPGSSQL
+425 VVVTPGGSQL

-447 DFTVTCTGDGSFVRR
+447 DFTVTCTGDGGFVRR
-462 LVGHVETAP
+462 LVGHVET
-471 PASPAERAPV
+471 
-481 PAGGAA
+481 GAA
-487 ACPSGRQLA
+487 
-496 AQALLH
+496 
-502 LAPLPVRSQDRQ
+502 
-514 QLEGVDRMRQQAHAP
+514 
-529 AQRRPHHPPVMGRGQ
+529 
-544 QVDDDQRGHH
+544 
-554 QRVLDQVAVET
+554 
-565 LETVHMLQRQHFL
+565 
-578 QLAGGGGAAM
+578 
-588 ASGVVGSI
+588 
-596 MAGSLFSSEKSISNT
+596 
-611 EASDFSDSTLAPW
+611 
-624 PRSMRWM
+624 
-631 VRTLKPLRSASCC
+631 
-644 CDQPRCSLSF
+644 
-654 CISIKPPFDHWLQ
+654 
-667 CGSVRRDGQGQR
+667 SVTG
-679 GDSQAT
+679 
-685 AGRQCPPGLGFR
+685 
-697 LAPTAAAGSPLA
+697 

>member
-1 MDPAG
+1 MSEMSRREFLKLSAAGMAAGALPPGLAAAMAIRPAGRSLSAVKHVVVFMQENRSFDHYFGALGGARGFGDRSALQLRNGSSVFRQPNLSNGEYPFRLDTTRTNAQYLTDLDHSWTGTHAAWNQGKYDGWIAAKSSLTMGYFTRADIPYHYALADAFTLCDHYFCSVQGPTNPNRLYLWSGMVDPAG

-83 DLVAAIRNDAVNG
+83 DLVAAIRNDALNG

-272 PGQMPAPEG
+272 PGQMPVPEG

-294 AYGSTDLAG
+294 ASGSTDLAG

-341 EIKDYFHAQTYG
+341 EIKDYFHAQSYG

-462 LVGHVETAP
+462 LVGHVET
-471 PASPAERAPV
+471 
-481 PAGGAA
+481 GAA
-487 ACPSGRQLA
+487 
-496 AQALLH
+496 
-502 LAPLPVRSQDRQ
+502 
-514 QLEGVDRMRQQAHAP
+514 
-529 AQRRPHHPPVMGRGQ
+529 
-544 QVDDDQRGHH
+544 
-554 QRVLDQVAVET
+554 
-565 LETVHMLQRQHFL
+565 
-578 QLAGGGGAAM
+578 
-588 ASGVVGSI
+588 
-596 MAGSLFSSEKSISNT
+596 
-611 EASDFSDSTLAPW
+611 
-624 PRSMRWM
+624 
-631 VRTLKPLRSASCC
+631 
-644 CDQPRCSLSF
+644 
-654 CISIKPPFDHWLQ
+654 
-667 CGSVRRDGQGQR
+667 SVTG
-679 GDSQAT
+679 
-685 AGRQCPPGLGFR
+685 
-697 LAPTAAAGSPLA
+697 